1 MSGIDD
7 LNSQR
12 TNELQEEQNRM
23 LEQILRKVLVPEAIQ
38 RFNNV
43 KVVKPEIAAQL
54 EMYLVKLYQS
64 GQLKQPL
71 SEEQLIQ
78 ILDKVTPKTT
88 FNIRRR

>member
-7 LNSQR
+7 FNSQR

>member
-1 MSGIDD
+1 
-7 LNSQR
+7 
-12 TNELQEEQNRM
+12 ELQEEQNRM